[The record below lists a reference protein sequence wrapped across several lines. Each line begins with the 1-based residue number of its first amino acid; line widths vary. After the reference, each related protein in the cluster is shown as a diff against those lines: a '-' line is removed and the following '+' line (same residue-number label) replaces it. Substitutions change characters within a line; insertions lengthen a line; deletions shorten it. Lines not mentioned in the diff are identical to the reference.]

1 MRIEAADRG
10 FMSRTIDNNK
20 DNDVPEREA
29 TKSGDSESAFRRW
42 SRRKHEARVN
52 ARQGVGSADPKP
64 VSAIERHDP
73 TSERVLT
80 DADMPPLDEL
90 NEKSDFSPFMSP
102 GVSDALR
109 QAALRRLFRAPQ
121 MNVLC
126 ELEGEFYDTLGLT
139 PLGDIVTYD
148 MRAALKR
155 ELEEAKSKATEK
167 MRDELTDTEN
177 SELAAR
183 ESETTPKPSGQD
195 GSDSQDD
202 ALRGNENP
210 QDDRGVT

>member
-1 MRIEAADRG
+1 
-10 FMSRTIDNNK
+10 MSRTTDNSK
-20 DNDVPEREA
+20 DNDVPETEA

-42 SRRKHEARVN
+42 SRRKHEARITSQQDV
-52 ARQGVGSADPKP
+52 RSQDPMP
-64 VSAIERHDP
+64 VSGIERHEATP
-73 TSERVLT
+73 ERVLT

-155 ELEEAKSKATEK
+155 ELEEAEAKAKES

-177 SELAAR
+177 TEVATR
-183 ESETTPKPSGQD
+183 ESEATPDPSAQD
-195 GSDSQDD
+195 EPD
-202 ALRGNENP
+202 P
-210 QDDRGVT
+210 QVAAVGGDEPPRDDRGAT

>member
-1 MRIEAADRG
+1 
-10 FMSRTIDNNK
+10 MSRTIDNNK
-20 DNDVPEREA
+20 DSDVPEREA

-42 SRRKHEARVN
+42 SRRKHEARVTS
-52 ARQGVGSADPKP
+52 RPDVGSTDPTP
-64 VSAIERHDP
+64 VSGVERHDP
-73 TSERVLT
+73 TPERVLT

-109 QAALRRLFRAPQ
+109 QAALRRLFRTPQ

-155 ELEEAKSKATEK
+155 ELEEAKSKAKER
-167 MRDELTDTEN
+167 MRDELTDTEDP
-177 SELAAR
+177 ELADR
-183 ESETTPKPSGQD
+183 ESEAKPEPPGQGEPD
-195 GSDSQDD
+195 PQDI
-202 ALRGNENP
+202 AARGNENP
-210 QDDRGVT
+210 QDDRGAT